1 MNCCFLLSP
10 EMCFLISPVQWSL
23 CNFTC
28 VAEAL
33 VQDHQLK
40 KPFCR
45 ILPFVQQ
52 GQMPL
57 CRTTAKKTSI
67 ASASIFFILCFLLS
81 LLRNAFVTKLKE
93 CSNHDEILYIC
104 CLVFE
109 ILLLVSCVRAP
120 EDFFARVL
128 QQGCW
133 QEVVGCLYRY
143 FALQQEVQ
151 EQLLSDSM
159 WMHTYFSLCHCE

>member
-1 MNCCFLLSP
+1 
-10 EMCFLISPVQWSL
+10 
-23 CNFTC
+23 
-28 VAEAL
+28 
-33 VQDHQLK
+33 
-40 KPFCR
+40 
-45 ILPFVQQ
+45 
-52 GQMPL
+52 MPL

-120 EDFFARVL
+120 EEFFLPESCNRAAGKKLLDVFIDIFFVARSIGV
-128 QQGCW
+128 
-133 QEVVGCLYRY
+133 
-143 FALQQEVQ
+143 A
-151 EQLLSDSM
+151 
-159 WMHTYFSLCHCE
+159 SLRFNVDAHIFFFVPLRVTHFMS

>member
-1 MNCCFLLSP
+1 
-10 EMCFLISPVQWSL
+10 
-23 CNFTC
+23 
-28 VAEAL
+28 
-33 VQDHQLK
+33 
-40 KPFCR
+40 
-45 ILPFVQQ
+45 
-52 GQMPL
+52 MPL

-120 EDFFARVL
+120 EDLFLPESCNRAAGKKLLDVFIGILLCSKKYRSSFSQIQCGCTHIFLCAIASNTFYVL
-128 QQGCW
+128 I
-133 QEVVGCLYRY
+133 LKH
-143 FALQQEVQ
+143 
-151 EQLLSDSM
+151 SPS
-159 WMHTYFSLCHCE
+159 FSFLFL